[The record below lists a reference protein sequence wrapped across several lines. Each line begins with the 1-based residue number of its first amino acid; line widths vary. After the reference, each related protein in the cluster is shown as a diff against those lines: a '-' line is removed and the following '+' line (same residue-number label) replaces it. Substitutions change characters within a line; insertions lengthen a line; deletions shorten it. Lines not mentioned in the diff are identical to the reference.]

1 MDLLL
6 NFGAGPNKLPKPWQ
20 NLGPSDD
27 IRKPLKFQNDSVAA
41 ILAEHVIEHVPFLQ
55 ALGFFEECRRVLK
68 PRGLLRI
75 SFPDVGR
82 FLNKSAG
89 HFTFNLSA
97 FRYAD
102 DLRMRP
108 GVDLPGRSLERA
120 RGALRQ
126 MLTGWG
132 HQTDWTEHSAAGA
145 LLVVGFSQV
154 RSRQYSHGELK
165 DVDGHHR
172 EVGEIALLESTILEA
187 RK

>member
-20 NLGPSDD
+20 NLGPTDD

-55 ALGFFEECRRVLK
+55 AFGFFQECRRVLK
-68 PRGLLRI
+68 PRGVLRI
-75 SFPDVGR
+75 AFPDVGR
-82 FLNKSAG
+82 FLSRSAG
-89 HFTFNLSA
+89 LFSFKPSA

-102 DLRMRP
+102 DLRIRP
-108 GVDLPGRSLERA
+108 GVKLPGKSLERT

-132 HQTDWTEHSAAGA
+132 HQTAWTEHSAAGA
-145 LLVVGFSQV
+145 LLVVGFSKV
-154 RSRQYSHGELK
+154 RLREYGQGELK
-165 DVDGHHR
+165 GVDGHHR
-172 EVGEIALLESTILEA
+172 EVGEIALLESTILES